1 MEGKNPDESTVTIEE
16 TPKKSKKKKERPP
29 PDPSD
34 PTVIAQRA
42 AVHTAEATAEA
53 EAKLR

>member
-1 MEGKNPDESTVTIEE
+1 MEEKNPDESTVTIEE

-34 PTVIAQRA
+34 PTVIAKRA

>member
-29 PDPSD
+29 PDTSD
-34 PTVIAQRA
+34 PTVIAKRA

>member
-1 MEGKNPDESTVTIEE
+1 MEEKNPDESTVTIEE
-16 TPKKSKKKKERPP
+16 TPKKSKKKKDRPP

-34 PTVIAQRA
+34 PTFIAQRA